1 MNKLKKLVIKFLLDL
16 MLTNEIK
23 SIAISKSHQVIGS
36 KVVKIFKF
44 ESIFCLTDK
53 IETKFPMDKIGVNFA
68 NSVLSGVITQ
78 L

>member
-1 MNKLKKLVIKFLLDL
+1 MKFLLDL

-23 SIAISKSHQVIGS
+23 NNAISKSHQVIGS

-44 ESIFCLTDK
+44 ELTFCLTDK

-68 NSVLSGVITQ
+68 NSVLSGLIIQ
-78 L
+78 